1 MHLEIRISVSRVTG
15 RRAWKKGGKKEAQ
28 CPGEGIYN
36 SRFGTMRTESVCVG
50 RGHKSIDCLLAV
62 TAHTKHTHTRTTHT
76 HTQHKPHTLR
86 LLPARYPLSTTAP
99 FLQVHFLVPV
109 DADSFPQPTTSS
121 HLSISSF
128 ILHCHCVQSQLHQN
142 LIPNKTQAARR
153 LYQSP

>member
-62 TAHTKHTHTRTTHT
+62 TAHTKHTHTHAQHTHT
-76 HTQHKPHTLR
+76 HTTHKYTRGLIKEKPEDVN
-86 LLPARYPLSTTAP
+86 AK
-99 FLQVHFLVPV
+99 QVVRPYT
-109 DADSFPQPTTSS
+109 PTTPPDTRGYLDLIVKV
-121 HLSISSF
+121 HVC
-128 ILHCHCVQSQLHQN
+128 ILQC
-142 LIPNKTQAARR
+142 K
-153 LYQSP
+153 